1 MESNLC
7 IPVNVKV
14 DQDEYLDYDKLVMD
28 ENGLIIDLIS
38 ERKRY
43 SIRFKEF
50 REYKYVDLDLAEN
63 RFFSIPK
70 EFGHPLTWE
79 NEWFWRNGF
88 SSGIFLCGCPKG

>member
-63 RFFSIPK
+63 
-70 EFGHPLTWE
+70 
-79 NEWFWRNGF
+79 
-88 SSGIFLCGCPKG
+88 